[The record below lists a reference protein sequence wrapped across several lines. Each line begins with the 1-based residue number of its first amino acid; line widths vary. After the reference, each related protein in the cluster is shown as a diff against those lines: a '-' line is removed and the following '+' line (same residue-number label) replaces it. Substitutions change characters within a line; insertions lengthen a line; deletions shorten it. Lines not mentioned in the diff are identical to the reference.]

1 MDKFSVLQQYFG
13 HSSFRPGQEQV
24 VDAILAKDGQILLIA
39 DHGNADYMLD
49 DKDNVVTKHS
59 LSRVPCCHICNE
71 PQAFAVK
78 EGKLADVTPTFLT
91 LMGLPV
97 PSEMKGDVLV

>member
-1 MDKFSVLQQYFG
+1 MKVRLNEDK
-13 HSSFRPGQEQV
+13 QV

-59 LSRVPCCHICNE
+59 LSRVPCCHICNK
-71 PQAFAVK
+71 PQAFAVN